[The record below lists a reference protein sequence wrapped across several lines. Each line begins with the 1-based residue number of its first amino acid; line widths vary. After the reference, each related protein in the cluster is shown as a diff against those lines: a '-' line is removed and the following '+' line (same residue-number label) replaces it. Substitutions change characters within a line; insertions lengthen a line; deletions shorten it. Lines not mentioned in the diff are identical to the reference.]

1 MKQDSRRPREY
12 LWMITPPISVL
23 SVYFALL
30 ATVAFTDIS
39 HRIIPDELT
48 LGGVILCLPL
58 QVIGGNGSAA
68 IAGCGT
74 GYILFALIRR
84 TGRGFLGAGD
94 VKLSALAGLCL
105 GPFGWSLCMCAGSVA
120 ALLYA
125 AAGALNRLRSP
136 SAALPFAPFILL
148 GSVAVSACGRLLQ
161 GVCA

>member
-1 MKQDSRRPREY
+1 
-12 LWMITPPISVL
+12 MITLSLSVL
-23 SVYFALL
+23 GVYFALL
-30 ATVAFTDIS
+30 ATVTYTDIS

-48 LGGVILCLPL
+48 LGGALLCLPL
-58 QVIGGNGSAA
+58 QVIAGNGTAA
-68 IAGCGT
+68 IAGGST

-105 GPFGWSLCMCAGSVA
+105 GPFGWSVCMCAGSVA

-125 AAGALNRLRSP
+125 AAGAPRRLRVP
-136 SAALPFAPFILL
+136 SARLPFAPFVLL
-148 GSVAVSACGRLLQ
+148 GSVAVSASGGLLR